1 MPLLQF
7 FVSPFWVADYA
18 GGRLWFVTV
27 GFILDLLLGAGV
39 IHFIERTASVSGQTC
54 VTVLHISRRRQLER
68 NDTERERV

>member
-1 MPLLQF
+1 MISDPTVMHQ
-7 FVSPFWVADYA
+7 ST
-18 GGRLWFVTV
+18 VTV

-39 IHFIERTASVSGQTC
+39 IHLIERTASVIGQTC